1 MVFKLNQHLIFT
13 LKCDFFGE
21 DQFSVRKIVTIYVET
36 ESELLSRSIVTIM
49 CVFGPFVVF
58 ADFSVSSIVHSILNH
73 VGNSLPPRFG
83 VFWGNENKL
92 AVDSSSVF
100 NNLVTFY

>member
-1 MVFKLNQHLIFT
+1 
-13 LKCDFFGE
+13 
-21 DQFSVRKIVTIYVET
+21 
-36 ESELLSRSIVTIM
+36 M

-58 ADFSVSSIVHSILNH
+58 ADFSVGSIVHSILNH
-73 VGNSLPPRFG
+73 VGYSLSLRFG

-100 NNLVTFY
+100 NNLVFFIKRFSFKQLLTSRTGQIPLCHVF